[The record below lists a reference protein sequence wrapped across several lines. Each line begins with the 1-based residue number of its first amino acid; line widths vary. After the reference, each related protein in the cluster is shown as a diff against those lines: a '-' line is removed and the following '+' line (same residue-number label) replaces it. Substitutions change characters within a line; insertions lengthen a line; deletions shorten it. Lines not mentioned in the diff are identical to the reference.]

1 MCHLPCASDPAGR
14 TGGHPADRA
23 AAQALAPTL
32 RGLGGG
38 QPCRPGS
45 PRPGLAG
52 VRGLGPAATALIT
65 QSIQR
70 PWRPRCPLC
79 PAHLLPRPE
88 ATVLLVGA
96 SPAHTPSGLRI
107 PCLKAQ
113 AGPTFQGNALSP
125 PTPSPAPTPTDRGR
139 GCCLAPQLGSQHPD
153 LSARS
158 RSRWAAQGP
167 SLRPQLGS
175 RLAPRTGHRARGLGT
190 QAGAARARQSRR
202 EPL

>member
-1 MCHLPCASDPAGR
+1 MPS
-14 TGGHPADRA
+14 
-23 AAQALAPTL
+23 ALCQ
-32 RGLGGG
+32 R
-38 QPCRPGS
+38 PCRQNRRPPCRQSCCPGPS
-45 PRPGLAG
+45 AHSAGPGWG
-52 VRGLGPAATALIT
+52 TAVPPWVPT
-65 QSIQR
+65 AWPCRRQR
-70 PWRPRCPLC
+70 PWPSGHSPHH
-79 PAHLLPRPE
+79 PEHPE
-88 ATVLLVGA
+88 ALEAQMPTVPCSPPPTSRGHGA
-96 SPAHTPSGLRI
+96 AGGGVSAHTPSGLRI

-125 PTPSPAPTPTDRGR
+125 PTPFPAPTPTDRGR

-153 LSARS
+153 PSARS